1 MKHKLLAV
9 ILLIMLQGCGG
20 SDSNEASPENATEE
34 KTVQSIENA
43 DDLMEALRKNG
54 DIPTLDRSDS
64 LAGPDSNSNG
74 VRDDIDEYIYSLS
87 LDGNRKEIVVNLAKA
102 FQRIQSENIL
112 TEEVA
117 GSISLDS
124 RSAVSC
130 FVKNFYSSTYSSDGS
145 RNIFKRIQ
153 AYTANT
159 YKRAERV
166 NEYNTLRDGTVVR
179 SPRNINC

>member
-43 DDLMEALRKNG
+43 DDLMEALRQNG

-74 VRDDIDEYIYSLS
+74 VRDDIDAYIDSLS
-87 LDGNRKEIVVNLAKA
+87 LEGNRKEIVVNLAKS
-102 FQRIQSENIL
+102 FQRTQSEDLLNEEIAESISQESNIAIACFIRNFNDS
-112 TEEVA
+112 EEV
-117 GSISLDS
+117 
-124 RSAVSC
+124 
-130 FVKNFYSSTYSSDGS
+130 
-145 RNIFKRIQ
+145 IFDRLHS
-153 AYTANT
+153 YTANT
-159 YKRAERV
+159 YARAQRE
-166 NEYNTLRDGTVVR
+166 NDYNILRDGSVLR